1 MAVEAG
7 EVTALIQAAQAGDKQ
22 SEHKLI
28 CLLYPELRRLARQQ
42 MRRERSDH
50 TLQPTALVHE
60 AFLRL
65 TRQRERTWQCR
76 AHFFA
81 ISAHVMRQVLVDHA
95 RARLRQKRGAGE
107 ATTCLDERFATFK
120 LRPAEFIQ
128 LDECLDRLCKIES
141 RQAQIVEMRFF
152 GGLGVAEVA
161 QQLGISPK
169 TVKRDWQVARAWL
182 HREMRRADG
191 PGNRAMGT
199 S

>member
-1 MAVEAG
+1 MVMGAG
-7 EVTALIQAAQAGDKQ
+7 EVTDLIRAIQAGDKQ

-42 MRRERSDH
+42 MGRERSDH

-60 AFLRL
+60 AYLRL

-76 AHFFA
+76 THFLSIA
-81 ISAHVMRQVLVDHA
+81 AHVMRQVLIDHA

-107 ATTCLDERFATFK
+107 TTTYLDERFASFE

-128 LDECLDRLCKIES
+128 LDECLGRLSQVDS

-152 GGLGVAEVA
+152 GGLGVEEVA

-169 TVKRDWQVARAWL
+169 TVKRDWRVARAWL

-191 PGNRAMGT
+191 SGNGTMGT